1 MFKID
6 KYGRTLIMD
15 KYQEGRCL
23 GVGKFNRG
31 ASTNMLHIISDCF
44 FGILALLTS
53 FLLSEKSIIA
63 NNLGTC
69 NAICAIFLTIYILS
83 NKESRMYNVTT
94 FFYKDRILRYITKSF
109 LIATAI
115 TSTMFFYVAR
125 TTHLYQFYL
134 MYLLLVYIYML
145 ISTVCVRLLVK
156 KKKMVMY
163 RTILVGEK
171 NNFVDFERYVGKCN
185 LNIDIVGYVSQD
197 KDGVDYLGRIEELE
211 EILHTNTI
219 DQVYFMHSDSNE
231 FDIQPYINLC
241 VEMGVTARVIMN
253 MYKNQIAQSYVS
265 SVGTYPVITYHTV
278 SLNTSSRVLKR
289 GIDIIGSMVGIILS
303 VPIMLVTAIAIKI
316 NSKGPIIFKQKRVG
330 LNGRSFNMYKF
341 RSMCNDA
348 EEQKIKLLE
357 QNEIQGGIMFKM
369 HNDPRVTSV
378 GKFIRKTSIDEL
390 PQFFNVLKGDMSL
403 VGTRPP
409 TTDEVLQYEPNHWRR
424 MSIKPGI
431 TGMWQVSGRS
441 TVTDFQTVVDLD
453 TEYIDCW
460 NVIVDFKIILK
471 TIWKV
476 LGRDGAC

>member
-1 MFKID
+1 M
-6 KYGRTLIMD
+6 GR
-15 KYQEGRCL
+15 
-23 GVGKFNRG
+23 FNRG
-31 ASTNMLHIISDCF
+31 ASTNMLHIISDCI
-44 FGILALLTS
+44 FGIFALLTS
-53 FLLSEKSIIA
+53 ILLSDKKIIA

-69 NAICAIFLTIYILS
+69 IAICSIFLAIYILS

-94 FFYKDRILRYITKSF
+94 FFYKDRMLRYVTKSSF
-109 LIATAI
+109 IATAI
-115 TSTMFFYVAR
+115 TSTMFFYVDRA
-125 TTHLYQFYL
+125 THLYQFYL
-134 MYLLLVYIYML
+134 LFLFSIYVYML
-145 ISTVCVRLLVK
+145 ISMIFVRVLIK
-156 KKKMVMY
+156 KKKIVMY

-171 NNFVDFERYVGKCN
+171 SCFSDFERYAGKCN
-185 LNIDIVGYVSQD
+185 LNIDIIGYVSQE
-197 KDGVDYLGRIEELE
+197 KDQDDYLGEIHELE
-211 EILHTNTI
+211 GILHTNAI
-219 DQVYFMHSDSNE
+219 DQVYFMHSELND

-253 MYKNQIAQSYVS
+253 IYKNQIAQSYVS

-289 GIDIIGSMVGIILS
+289 CIDIIGSIVGIILS
-303 VPIMLVTAIAIKI
+303 APIMLITAIAIKI
-316 NSKGPIIFKQKRVG
+316 DSKGPIIFKQKRIG
-330 LNGRSFNMYKF
+330 LNGRGFYMYKF
-341 RSMCNDA
+341 RSMCINA
-348 EEQKIKLLE
+348 EEQKHKLIE
-357 QNEIQGGIMFKM
+357 QNEMQGGVMFKLQ
-369 HNDPRVTSV
+369 NDPRVTRV

-409 TTDEVLQYEPNHWRR
+409 TTDEVLQYQPNHWRR

-460 NVIVDFKIILK
+460 NVFIDIKIILK

-476 LGRDGAC
+476 LGRDGAF